1 MILACILITGCNVKE
16 NLDDCDVELELAF
29 RFMKGGT
36 DQFGTEVSSLDVFI
50 FDSDGQFIRRLV
62 DTDRSK
68 FNENYRMRTTLPPGQ
83 YNFITWGGLSSSSAQ
98 YTYPKTALEFQGA
111 TFAEEMT
118 AADVQAIDKA
128 GVMDY
133 RPSDMF
139 YGNRLDITLVME
151 KRKETIVT
159 DLVKNSTQI
168 NLKIDGLPAS
178 MLNQLDISFY
188 AANGTYNYFNQIDFA
203 NPGATLKYNALDA
216 TINAN
221 DIYNSSFYTFR
232 LVFDKENTLILWD
245 KSKNEAFDIA
255 DVLNDFIRKD
265 PNYNTQA
272 KVDAEDVF
280 YIELT
285 YAAYV
290 RVAAKVN
297 GWDVQTS
304 NPGPIY

>member
-1 MILACILITGCNVKE
+1 MITGCNVKE

-36 DQFGTEVSSLDVFI
+36 DQFGVEVSSLDVFI
-50 FDSDGQFIRRLV
+50 FDAQGQFIRRLV
-62 DTDRSK
+62 ETDRSK

-83 YNFITWGGLSSSSAQ
+83 YNFITWGGLNTTQ
-98 YTYPKTALEFQGA
+98 YSYPKTASDFQGA

-118 AADVQAIDKA
+118 IADAQVMDKA

-151 KRKETIVT
+151 RRHETIVT
-159 DLVKNSTQI
+159 DLVKNSTKI
-168 NLKIDGLPAS
+168 NLKITGLPAS
-178 MLNQLDISFY
+178 MLNQLDMSFY

-203 NPGATLKYNALDA
+203 NPGTTLKYNALEE
-216 TINAN
+216 TIDSN
-221 DIYNSSFYTFR
+221 DTYNSSFYTFR
-232 LVFDKENTLILWD
+232 LVFDKENTLILFD
-245 KSKNEAFDIA
+245 KNDNKVFDTVDI
-255 DVLNDFIRKD
+255 LNDFIRKNPLYD
-265 PNYNTQA
+265 TQA

-285 YAAYV
+285 YEGYI
-290 RVAAKVN
+290 RVSAKIN
-297 GWDVQTS
+297 GWDVQS
-304 NPGPIY
+304 VNPGPIY